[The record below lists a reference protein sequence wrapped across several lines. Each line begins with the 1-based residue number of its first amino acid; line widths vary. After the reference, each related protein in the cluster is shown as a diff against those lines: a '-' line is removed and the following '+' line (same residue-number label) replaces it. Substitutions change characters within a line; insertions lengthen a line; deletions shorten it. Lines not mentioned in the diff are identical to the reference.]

1 MDSLI
6 NSWQHLPEH
15 ITPYLFSIGTFQLR
29 YYSLM
34 YIVAFVLVY
43 FLVIYR
49 IKNEKYKYTAED
61 IQDYLVWAMIGVLLG
76 ARLGYVLI
84 YNFVYYLQHPLEIF
98 LPFSFADGIRF
109 IGISGMSYHG
119 GVIGVI
125 IMSVL
130 FCRKRKIDF
139 WKFADLICPA
149 IPLGYTF
156 GRLGNFINGELFG
169 RATTMPWGMYFPLD
183 ATNTLRH
190 PSQLYEAAF
199 EGIFLFIILW
209 LLRKKTGVN
218 GYLLGLYIFGYGL
231 ARFIVEFFREPDFAV
246 GPISIGQF
254 LCLLMMLAGIMILIW
269 LKNTTQ
275 KNR

>member
-199 EGIFLFIILW
+199 EGILLFIILW
-209 LLRKKTGVN
+209 LLRKKTGVD
-218 GYLLGLYIFGYGL
+218 GSLLGLYIFGYGL

-246 GPISIGQF
+246 GLISIGQF
-254 LCLLMMLAGIMILIW
+254 LCLLMMLAGIMILTW
-269 LKNTTQ
+269 LKNTKQ

>member
-199 EGIFLFIILW
+199 EGILLFIILW

-275 KNR
+275 KK

>member
-246 GPISIGQF
+246 GLISIGQF
-254 LCLLMMLAGIMILIW
+254 LCLLMMLAGIMILTW
-269 LKNTTQ
+269 LKNTKQ

>member
-1 MDSLI
+1 MESLI

-199 EGIFLFIILW
+199 EGILLFIILW
-209 LLRKKTGVN
+209 LLRKKTGVD
-218 GYLLGLYIFGYGL
+218 GSLLGLYIFGYGL
-231 ARFIVEFFREPDFAV
+231 ARFIVEFFREPEFAV
-246 GPISIGQF
+246 GLISIGQF
-254 LCLLMMLAGIMILIW
+254 LCLLMMLAGIMILTW
-269 LKNTTQ
+269 LKNTKQ

>member
-1 MDSLI
+1 MESLI

-254 LCLLMMLAGIMILIW
+254 LCLLMMLAGIMILTW

-275 KNR
+275 KK

>member
-1 MDSLI
+1 MESLI

-199 EGIFLFIILW
+199 EGILLFIILW

-275 KNR
+275 KK

>member
-1 MDSLI
+1 MESLI

-199 EGIFLFIILW
+199 EGILLFIILW

-254 LCLLMMLAGIMILIW
+254 LCLLMMLAGIMILTW
-269 LKNTTQ
+269 LKNTKQ

>member
-1 MDSLI
+1 MESLI

-275 KNR
+275 KK

>member
-1 MDSLI
+1 MESLI

-209 LLRKKTGVN
+209 LLRKKTGVD
-218 GYLLGLYIFGYGL
+218 GYLPGLYIFGYGL

>member
-209 LLRKKTGVN
+209 LLRKKTGVD
-218 GYLLGLYIFGYGL
+218 GSLLGLYIFGYGL

-275 KNR
+275 KK

>member
-1 MDSLI
+1 MESLI

-199 EGIFLFIILW
+199 EGILLFIILW

-246 GPISIGQF
+246 GLISIGQF
-254 LCLLMMLAGIMILIW
+254 LCLLMMLAGIMILTW
-269 LKNTTQ
+269 LKNTKQ

>member
-275 KNR
+275 KK

>member
-1 MDSLI
+1 MESLI

-246 GPISIGQF
+246 GLISIGQF
-254 LCLLMMLAGIMILIW
+254 LCLLMMLAGIMILTW
-269 LKNTTQ
+269 LKNTKQ

>member
-1 MDSLI
+1 
-6 NSWQHLPEH
+6 
-15 ITPYLFSIGTFQLR
+15 
-29 YYSLM
+29 
-34 YIVAFVLVY
+34 
-43 FLVIYR
+43 
-49 IKNEKYKYTAED
+49 
-61 IQDYLVWAMIGVLLG
+61 MIGVLLG

-199 EGIFLFIILW
+199 EGILLFIILW
-209 LLRKKTGVN
+209 LLRKKTGVD
-218 GYLLGLYIFGYGL
+218 GSLLGLYIFGYGL

-246 GPISIGQF
+246 GLISIGQF
-254 LCLLMMLAGIMILIW
+254 LCLLMMLAGIMILTW
-269 LKNTTQ
+269 LKNTKQ

>member
-1 MDSLI
+1 MESLI

-190 PSQLYEAAF
+190 PSQLDEAAF
-199 EGIFLFIILW
+199 EGILLFIILW
-209 LLRKKTGVN
+209 LLRKKTGVD
-218 GYLLGLYIFGYGL
+218 GSLLGLYIFGYGL

-246 GPISIGQF
+246 GLISIGQF
-254 LCLLMMLAGIMILIW
+254 LCLLMMLAGIMILTW
-269 LKNTTQ
+269 LKNTKQ